1 VNTDREKEYNI
12 VPPLADGNYRKQA
25 IWSRLQRGGELM
37 TQYYALL
44 SIVFMMNFVLLFDR
58 AHFKAGNTRFCN
70 KGLLDEREIERL
82 RTIWSA
88 CQES

>member
-1 VNTDREKEYNI
+1 
-12 VPPLADGNYRKQA
+12 
-25 IWSRLQRGGELM
+25 M

-58 AHFKAGNTRFCN
+58 AQSKAGNTRFCN
-70 KGLLDEREIERL
+70 DGLLDERDIERL

-88 CQES
+88 CQEG